1 MSRLVER
8 KTRAALLP
16 ASFFSRP
23 SDRVAR
29 ELLGC
34 LLESVV
40 DGARTAGRIVETEA
54 YLGHD
59 DPAAH
64 AYRGR
69 LHAGNASVYARPGT
83 WYVYRSYGVHWCCN
97 LTCAGPERGAAV
109 LLRALEPLT
118 GLDVMAS
125 RRRAHGGRGGP
136 DAPEAL
142 CNGPGRLTQALGIT
156 RALDGLP
163 MKQSSVR
170 VYHPDATL
178 GFEIALSPRI
188 GITKAADWP
197 LRFTVRGSRH
207 LSRKS

>member
-16 ASFFSRP
+16 ASFFARA
-23 SDRVAR
+23 SDQIAR

-34 LLESVV
+34 VLVTEVE
-40 DGARTAGRIVETEA
+40 GERTAGRIVETEA
-54 YLGHD
+54 YLGYD
-59 DPAAH
+59 DPASH

-69 LHAGNASVYARPGT
+69 RHAGNASVYERPGT

-97 LTCAGPERGAAV
+97 LTCGGPEAGAAV

-118 GLDVMAS
+118 GLDVMTR
-125 RRRAHGGRGGP
+125 RRRAHGGSVA
-136 DAPEAL
+136 APQTL

-156 RALDGLP
+156 RALDGRP
-163 MKQSSVR
+163 MKQSGAR

-197 LRFTVRGSRH
+197 LRFSVRGSTH